1 MIKREHPNLTGDEE
15 HRYMAENWVKKMT
28 QELERLHQ
36 TQKLS
41 YDEFWKEAGKYTGIG
56 IQKKNLFYEVLAW
69 EGLENTEA
77 FKRRDSVKLAPY
89 EMRKELLPKLQSGS
103 ETWIC
108 AD

>member
-1 MIKREHPNLTGDEE
+1 M
-15 HRYMAENWVKKMT
+15 
-28 QELERLHQ
+28 HQ

-41 YDEFWKEAGKYTGIG
+41 YDEFWKEAGKYTGID